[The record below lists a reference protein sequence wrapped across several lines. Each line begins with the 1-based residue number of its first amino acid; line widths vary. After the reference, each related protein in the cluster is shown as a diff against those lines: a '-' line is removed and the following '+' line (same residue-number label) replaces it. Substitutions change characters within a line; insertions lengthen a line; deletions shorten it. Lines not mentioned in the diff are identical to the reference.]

1 MDLDKVNALIQQAS
15 DTIACDANCQKD
27 KKTGDLKQ
35 IFLDAQS
42 NVQNAPLK
50 LNEAAKNYYVFS
62 SGESGY
68 NEYLDKDLSAKAN
81 KITTDI
87 ENNFNANVMQ
97 VTKSINM
104 LDGISLNR
112 QNIIDLLQTFEDE
125 NDKLNEQIE
134 NTENKTLTND
144 RKMYYEE
151 EGISGLTFYYNVMM
165 FFYVSIIIVFCV
177 LMITNQSTYNV
188 GQKLFI
194 LLFLV
199 LYPYFSSRVF
209 NWILKTLEAI
219 KNMLPRNTRLD

>member
-27 KKTGDLKQ
+27 KKSGDLKQ

-42 NVQNAPLK
+42 NVQNAPNK
-50 LNEAAKNYYVFS
+50 LNEAAKNYYVFT

-87 ENNFNANVMQ
+87 ENNFYGNVSQ

-104 LDGISLNR
+104 LDGLSLNR

-125 NDKLNEQIE
+125 NDKLSDEVE
-134 NTENKTLTND
+134 KTENKTLTND

-165 FFYVSIIIVFCV
+165 FFYVSIVIVFCV
-177 LMITNQSTYNV
+177 LMITNQSIYNV
-188 GQKLFI
+188 RQKLFV

-209 NWILKTLEAI
+209 NWILKTLEGI